1 MGKII
6 DEPFFMELRKICDLM
21 YKKGWNERNGGNIS
35 YILKEEE
42 IKDFIDLDN
51 TSRKYD
57 LESPIPSLGGMYFL
71 ITGTGSYFKN
81 VMEFPEE
88 NVGIIRISD
97 DGKSYYII
105 WGLPNS
111 RPTSETSAHLMC
123 HAARLKS
130 DPSHRAIIHNH
141 ATNVEAM
148 TFTVDLTDRDF
159 SRVLWKMQ
167 TESIIVFPEGVGVL
181 PWMVCGSDLIGK
193 ATAKKM
199 EEYRIVIWAH
209 HGILGAGKS
218 LEETFGLIETVE
230 KAAEIYMK
238 IAGLEIKQTITDEEL
253 KILAD
258 IFKVNYNKK
267 FL

>member
-1 MGKII
+1 
-6 DEPFFMELRKICDLM
+6 
-21 YKKGWNERNGGNIS
+21 
-35 YILKEEE
+35 
-42 IKDFIDLDN
+42 
-51 TSRKYD
+51 
-57 LESPIPSLGGMYFL
+57 
-71 ITGTGSYFKN
+71 
-81 VMEFPEE
+81 
-88 NVGIIRISD
+88 
-97 DGKSYYII
+97 
-105 WGLPNS
+105 
-111 RPTSETSAHLMC
+111 MC

-148 TFTVDLTDRDF
+148 TFIENLNDRDF
-159 SRVLWKMQ
+159 SRTLWKMQ

-199 EEYRIVIWAH
+199 EEYRIVIWAQ

-230 KAAEIYMK
+230 KAAEIYIK
-238 IAGLEIKQTITDEEL
+238 IAGLDIKQTITDEEL
-253 KILAD
+253 KVLAD
-258 IFKVNYNKK
+258 TFKVNYNKK